1 MSHASFWN
9 TIGRFILYSIPIII
23 AWFGPPYLLVC
34 LLGRKFL
41 RLSSGPWSLSNRGM
55 FLFYLLAAVWFG
67 GLVWLIS
74 NGVIN
79 W

>member
-1 MSHASFWN
+1 MYLSTWIQFLL
-9 TIGRFILYSIPIII
+9 IFIVGVIVWSI
-23 AWFGPPYLLVC
+23 PPYLLVC

-55 FLFYLLAAVWFG
+55 LLFFLLAIIWAA
-67 GLVWLIS
+67 LVM
-74 NGVIN
+74 GVILPLAGVIS